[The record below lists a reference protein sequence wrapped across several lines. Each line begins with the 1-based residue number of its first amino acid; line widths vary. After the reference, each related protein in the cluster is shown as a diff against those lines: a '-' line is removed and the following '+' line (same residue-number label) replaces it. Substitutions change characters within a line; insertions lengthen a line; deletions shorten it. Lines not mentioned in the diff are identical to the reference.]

1 MKLGHLL
8 FRAAEDTS
16 RVLQAKNTS
25 VQEAKAAVHVTQA
38 FYKRQRQEDKF
49 YRNTV
54 ALAETLQI
62 GNPTLPRYR
71 KPPRIID
78 NGSQPHQFSEPKDF
92 FRQQYFAACD
102 LLIQELTDQFEQKEF
117 IQPVIDLESLLLKSA
132 NGEDFDEDLQLV
144 HESVYQADLDFA
156 KLKSQLGVLVDV
168 IREAL
173 PEVKKVTS
181 IRTIC
186 EAMTRHAYQTMLSE
200 VHKLLRL
207 YLTVPITTATSE
219 RAFSTLRRLLTY

>member
-1 MKLGHLL
+1 MI
-8 FRAAEDTS
+8 A
-16 RVLQAKNTS
+16 
-25 VQEAKAAVHVTQA
+25 
-38 FYKRQRQEDKF
+38 
-49 YRNTV
+49 
-54 ALAETLQI
+54 
-62 GNPTLPRYR
+62 
-71 KPPRIID
+71 
-78 NGSQPHQFSEPKDF
+78 
-92 FRQQYFAACD
+92 
-102 LLIQELTDQFEQKEF
+102 
-117 IQPVIDLESLLLKSA
+117 LESLLLKSA

-144 HESVYQADLDFA
+144 HESVYQADFDFA

-168 IREAL
+168 IREEL

-219 RAFSTLRRLLTY
+219 RAFSTLRRLLTYLRSTMTEQRLNNCMLLHVHKSLTDDLNLIEIAKEFISAKEDRQRYFEHFA